1 MEMQVKF
8 AMLSLMTLI
17 VGLMRGYLATKGFSD
32 THSGGEP

>member
-17 VGLMRGYLATKGFSD
+17 VGLMRGYLATKVF
-32 THSGGEP
+32 

>member
-17 VGLMRGYLATKGFSD
+17 VGLMRGYLATKGF
-32 THSGGEP
+32 

>member
-17 VGLMRGYLATKGFSD
+17 VGLMRGYLATRGL
-32 THSGGEP
+32 